1 MTGFWDRE
9 EEAQRGKEG
18 GGEDGA
24 RFRARTEGPC
34 SVEACAGSDGERCST
49 RGASQ
54 HPLPPPPSPPSSLSP
69 EVRAAELMLS
79 KGEMKEGGERGKEGA
94 MRVGR
99 GLVESTLL
107 LLGVEHS
114 LSLPEGGFK
123 GEGGGL
129 LGTEEEEMT
138 FRVLEG
144 LGNVVAEE
152 GGKEKR
158 QQMWDVGYRAR
169 PDSLTVILIV
179 RHNCSEVTSCC
190 LGPLSAG

>member
-1 MTGFWDRE
+1 VKMELDLVPGLRDPVPSRHVQGVME
-9 EEAQRGKEG
+9 NAARRVAQ
-18 GGEDGA
+18 A
-24 RFRARTEGPC
+24 NIL
-34 SVEACAGSDGERCST
+34 S
-49 RGASQ
+49 
-54 HPLPPPPSPPSSLSP
+54 LPPPSPPSSLSP

-79 KGEMKEGGERGKEGA
+79 KGEMKEGGGRGKEGA